1 MYKGYNVSWFPI
13 IRFEKLINIDKHL
26 TILKIG
32 GFLEM
37 TLANSSK
44 RKPDKPYSKFV
55 LFLPIMGIC
64 FAPSGEEMSKL
75 VNRDCP
81 KGFDK
86 LDVS

>member
-1 MYKGYNVSWFPI
+1 
-13 IRFEKLINIDKHL
+13 
-26 TILKIG
+26 
-32 GFLEM
+32 M